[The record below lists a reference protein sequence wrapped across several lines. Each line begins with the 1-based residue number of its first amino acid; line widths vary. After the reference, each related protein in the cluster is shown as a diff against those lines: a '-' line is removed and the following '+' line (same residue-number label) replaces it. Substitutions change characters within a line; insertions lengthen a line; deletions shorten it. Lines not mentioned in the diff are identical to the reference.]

1 MLAALFSKKKD
12 NRPVPLRDLGAIGAF
27 VGAIAL
33 LLLAAGYVIYRLASE
48 RAYREKWKD
57 YNDCGW
63 A

>member
-1 MLAALFSKKKD
+1 MFKK
-12 NRPVPLRDLGAIGAF
+12 PLPKAINWRDAGVGAVF

-33 LLLAAGYVIYRLASE
+33 LLLAAGYVISRLAGE

>member
-1 MLAALFSKKKD
+1 MSKKQPAGPEKASLS
-12 NRPVPLRDLGAIGAF
+12 LRDLSAVGAFIGAIS
-27 VGAIAL
+27 VL
-33 LLLAAGYVIYRLASE
+33 LLVASYVIFRVSSE